1 MHGSQEYWHRLL
13 HVSVRLL
20 RWDGSK
26 SSQEDRITPGT
37 VTERVE
43 YRNLGSG
50 MRRPEKPWER
60 QGAQPE
66 LTKVGRGFYQ
76 L

>member
-1 MHGSQEYWHRLL
+1 MDPRNTGTGCSMCL
-13 HVSVRLL
+13 SGLL

-37 VTERVE
+37 VTERLE
-43 YRNLGSG
+43 CRNLGSG
-50 MRRPEKPWER
+50 VRRPEKPRER